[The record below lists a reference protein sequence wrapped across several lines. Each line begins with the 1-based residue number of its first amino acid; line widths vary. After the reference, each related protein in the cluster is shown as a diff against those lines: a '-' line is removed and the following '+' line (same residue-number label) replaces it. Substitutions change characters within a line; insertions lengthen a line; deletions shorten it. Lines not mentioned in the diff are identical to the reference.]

1 MWDTAEAVVPKRVHL
16 MVSLGVLTSSG
27 DLSLHFPAAEL
38 VLNVARGTAIPPWGL
53 VDEWQRHIRAAQK
66 YPVF

>member
-1 MWDTAEAVVPKRVHL
+1 